1 MSDTGRP
8 AKRPFNPW
16 PWGIGLGLLTVF
28 VVNGLM
34 LYIANREKPVIET
47 KDYYEEGL
55 TYDRVIETQ
64 RASAALGWSAAVELA
79 DDGVRYVLRDRTGN
93 AVTGLQGALAM
104 RRADTTA
111 FDVEAAFEEVAPG
124 VYLGPRAKA
133 RGLYRLQ
140 ARLDN
145 DAGAPWVD
153 ERKLY
158 VP

>member
-1 MSDTGRP
+1 MSENDRP
-8 AKRPFNPW
+8 TKRPFNPW
-16 PWGIGLGLLTVF
+16 PWGIGLGLMVVF
-28 VVNGLM
+28 VANGIM

-47 KDYYEEGL
+47 TRYYEEGL
-55 TYDRVIETQ
+55 EYDRVMEAQ
-64 RASAALGWSAAVELA
+64 RASAALGWSAAVELVE
-79 DDGVRYVLRDRTGN
+79 DGVRYELRDRTGG

-111 FDVEAAFEEVAPG
+111 YDVEAAFQEIAPG

-133 RGLYRLQ
+133 RGLYRLD

-153 ERKLY
+153 QRKLY